1 MSDFMRVDY
10 GTVKM
15 GYKPGEPDVLV
26 RYSPT
31 EEIELNFDRLEAAIQ
46 DLQNTFSNKESKLL
60 NMANKLEEHL
70 REPDAHN
77 PGVMRKK

>member
-1 MSDFMRVDY
+1 MKSEDILEPEVDE
-10 GTVKM
+10 VQ
-15 GYKPGEPDVLV
+15 
-26 RYSPT
+26 
-31 EEIELNFDRLEAAIQ
+31 ELRENLEK
-46 DLQNTFSNKESKLL
+46 LQKTFSNQEDKLR

>member
-1 MSDFMRVDY
+1 MMHEDIDEVQELR
-10 GTVKM
+10 
-15 GYKPGEPDVLV
+15 
-26 RYSPT
+26 
-31 EEIELNFDRLEAAIQ
+31 EIVEA
-46 DLQNTFSNKESKLL
+46 LQTLFSNQEAKLL